1 VTAGTAAF
9 PEGSDGPTAVLA
21 SFAAST
27 DYESLPARTI
37 AQAKLSILDTIGC
50 ALLGSTLPWG
60 RMLQGLAADQGGH
73 PLAAVWGTNGRT
85 SSTQAALVNATAAH
99 SFEFDDVHMGGMFHP
114 GALTLAAAMA
124 VGERGHLDGRSLL
137 AAVVVGCE
145 VGARVGMAVGPA
157 HFRAGFH
164 PQGTVGVFA
173 AAACAGRAL
182 GLDPERMHETLGIAG
197 SHASGLMA
205 AQEGAMVKRLHSG
218 HACQSGVTSALLAE
232 RGFTGIRDVFEAAFG
247 GFLGTLGGGEVA
259 ESELTADLGRRWE
272 TERIGFKPYAS
283 CAAAQSSLDV
293 VRRIRQAHG
302 VEAADVLDVRIR
314 ASTHATIHCG
324 WEYQPTGVT
333 AAQMNIPFGVACMLR
348 DGSVSARHFT
358 DASIVDPELV
368 VLAHRV
374 HVAPDT
380 GIDALG
386 NDKRYTVDVEIET
399 TDGLVLHGHGDDR
412 PGGPSQPLSRD
423 QVIAKY
429 GELAGP
435 VVGDDRAKSIRAL
448 VEVIDE
454 LDDVGE
460 LATLLAY
467 DSTA

>member
-1 VTAGTAAF
+1 VTDQVTTREAL
-9 PEGSDGPTAVLA
+9 DGPTAALA
-21 SFAAST
+21 SFAAT
-27 DYESLPARTI
+27 TEYGDLPAATI

-50 ALLGSTLPWG
+50 ALLGSTLPWC
-60 RMLQGLAADQGGH
+60 RMLQDMVSDQGGH
-73 PLAAVWGTNGRT
+73 PLAAVWGTNDRT

-114 GALTLAAAMA
+114 GALTLAASLA
-124 VGERGHLDGRSLL
+124 VGERFHLDGRSVL

-145 VGARVGMAVGPA
+145 VGARVGIAVGPA

-173 AAACAGRAL
+173 AAACAGKAL
-182 GLDPERMHETLGIAG
+182 GLDPERMHQTLGIAG

-218 HACQSGVTSALLAE
+218 HACQSGVTSALAAQQ
-232 RGFTGIRDVFEAAFG
+232 GFTGISDVFEAPFG
-247 GFLGTLGGGEVA
+247 GFFSTMGGGEVTMA
-259 ESELTADLGRRWE
+259 ELTAGLGRRWE

-283 CAAAQSSLDV
+283 CAAAQSSLEV
-293 VRRIRQAHG
+293 VRLIRQVHG
-302 VEAADVLDVRIR
+302 VEAADVAKVRIL

-324 WEYQPTGVT
+324 WEYEPTGVT

-358 DASIVDPELV
+358 EAAIADPELL

-374 HVAPDT
+374 RVEPDD

-386 NDKRYTVDVEIET
+386 NDKRYTVDVELET
-399 TDGLVLHGHGDDR
+399 VDGRVLHGHGDDR

-423 QVIAKY
+423 QVIRKY
-429 GELAGP
+429 AELAVP
-435 VVGDDRAKSIRAL
+435 VVGLERAESIRAL
-448 VEVIDE
+448 VETFDQV
-454 LDDVGE
+454 DDVGE
-460 LATLLAY
+460 LAALLVA
-467 DSTA
+467 SATE